1 MTPPSSWARN
11 MTVHHILSP
20 TDRLIPAA
28 CEQVGCL
35 KWRKGWTA
43 TYDEATPEGARA
55 AALVRSGRHGR
66 TFRELAR
73 TGGTLVAF
81 RFDAHQRCF
90 AEHKTRPELFV
101 VQNAAGMERGARRKE
116 RPRFWAESLQE
127 TYLRRAE
134 ARNRG

>member
-1 MTPPSSWARN
+1 MIPGPEWARA

-28 CEQVGCL
+28 CQQVGCL
-35 KWRKGWTA
+35 KWRHGWTA

-66 TFRELAR
+66 TYRELPR

-90 AEHKTRPELFV
+90 AEHQTRPELFV

-127 TYLRRAE
+127 TVERRMTAKQ
-134 ARNRG
+134 RG